1 MAILTYPQVLDEIE
15 KSGPRTDTNLLVG
28 NGFSRAFADAIFD
41 YRSLYQKAR
50 EKGLTREAIAV
61 FEKLGETN
69 FERVLKAYDECL
81 WIAENY
87 NQKLDETIPADRD
100 AIRKILVGVI
110 SENHPEN
117 QDFMDD
123 ATTKNAHAFME
134 GFTNLFTTN
143 YDLILYWLIMSG
155 DEKWDDGFRR
165 VEGDLCFTGFQGPSR
180 IYFLHGALH
189 IVRQGKSLIKLSWN
203 GKKGKLKQ
211 LIKASI
217 EKGQYPIFVA
227 EGDSSKKKYQ
237 IDSNRYLRKCL
248 QALQNTEGVL
258 VIFGLSLDPA
268 FDKHII
274 DAIHAAKGLTRIYFG
289 VYGDDHEM
297 NNAEFLKY
305 ARSIGLFPKLTFF
318 QSKSVTL

>member
-1 MAILTYPQVLDEIE
+1 MTILNYPQVLEEIE
-15 KSGPRTDTNLLVG
+15 KNGLSANATLLVG
-28 NGFSRAFADAIFD
+28 NGFSRAFADTTFS
-41 YRSLYQKAR
+41 YKSLYQKAR
-50 EKGLTREAIAV
+50 EKGLTAEAIAV

-81 WIAENY
+81 WIAGNY
-87 NQKLDETIPADRD
+87 NQTLDETIASDRD

-117 QDFMDD
+117 QNFMNDD
-123 ATTKNAHAFME
+123 TRDNAHTFIDT
-134 GFTNLFTTN
+134 FTNLFTTN

-155 DEKWDDGFRR
+155 QKKWDDGFRR
-165 VEGDLCFTGFQGPSR
+165 VGEDLCFSDFQGPSR

-189 IVRQGKSLIKLSWN
+189 IVRQGKSLIKLSWS
-203 GKKGKLKQ
+203 GKKGKLKK
-211 LIKASI
+211 LIAESI
-217 EKGQYPIFVA
+217 GQGHYPIFVA

-237 IDSNRYLRKCL
+237 IDNNRYLRKCL
-248 QALQNTEGVL
+248 HALQDIEGVL

-274 DAIHAAKGLTRIYFG
+274 DAINAAQGLSRIYFG

-305 ARSIGLFPKLTFF
+305 ARSIGLDKRLTLF
-318 QSKSVTL
+318 QSKSVSL